1 MRVGRASRAT
11 GTWAP
16 DHQRRSGGCCYRL
29 CVAPY
34 KTWRGARSSV
44 VAAERA
50 PLVRP
55 LRLQS
60 GVPPRVLLD
69 NRPALQR
76 HRLELGLGWRQ
87 HARLEVRVLLCG
99 AVGRGAQTQD
109 MVACMRAV
117 YAWERVAG
125 AFALSSLMNFSLR
138 LVCVSPSMRLM
149 NSPVVDMRGCDS
161 SILRS
166 RERRTP
172 RAGFSA
178 SNAQAPRLDVW
189 SSRWFLPPPLSR
201 ERRKGGQGRGCTSLA
216 SPRQCRRRGNVARQ
230 RVSGRTFFSGS
241 TKKLLYFF
249 FDPTGREPP

>member
-1 MRVGRASRAT
+1 MQIKPITRCAASISSTPPPCASVARAEPL

-16 DHQRRSGGCCYRL
+16 DHQRRSGGCCYRH

-55 LRLQS
+55 LRLQP

-76 HRLELGLGWRQ
+76 HRLELGLGWCQ

-117 YAWERVAG
+117 YASERVAG

-172 RAGFSA
+172 RAGSPRL
-178 SNAQAPRLDVW
+178 SNAQALVSMFGSLVP
-189 SSRWFLPPPLSR
+189 SPPCLWKVASVL
-201 ERRKGGQGRGCTSLA
+201 KG
-216 SPRQCRRRGNVARQ
+216 
-230 RVSGRTFFSGS
+230 
-241 TKKLLYFF
+241 
-249 FDPTGREPP
+249 D

>member
-55 LRLQS
+55 LRLQP

-178 SNAQAPRLDVW
+178 SNAQAPRLDVC
-189 SSRWFLPPPLSR
+189 SSRWFLPPPPCR
-201 ERRKGGQGRGCTSLA
+201 ERGEKAARVGVALA
-216 SPRQCRRRGNVARQ
+216 
-230 RVSGRTFFSGS
+230 
-241 TKKLLYFF
+241 
-249 FDPTGREPP
+249 